1 MVFVDY
7 FDQFIQEKNLI
18 NESIFSIEDLYS
30 WFEKRYPTVKRHN
43 ILPQLLKKTTNYQDR
58 LIAGKYNP
66 NASTVDD

>member
-30 WFEKRYPTVKRHN
+30 WFEKRYPTVDAERGACSRRLDSE
-43 ILPQLLKKTTNYQDR
+43 ILKMIPRDV
-58 LIAGKYNP
+58 A
-66 NASTVDD
+66 